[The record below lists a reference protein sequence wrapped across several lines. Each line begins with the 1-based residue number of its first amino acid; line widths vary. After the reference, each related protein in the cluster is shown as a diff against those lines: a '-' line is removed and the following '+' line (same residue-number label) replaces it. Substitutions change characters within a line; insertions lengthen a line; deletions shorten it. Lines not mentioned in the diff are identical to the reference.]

1 MTNEK
6 GLDKGYE
13 LVAKM
18 HEVFGHPVT
27 NTPTKLTEERAN
39 LCQFYAR
46 RARRISRS
54 NDC

>member
-18 HEVFGHPVT
+18 HEVFGHP
-27 NTPTKLTEERAN
+27 
-39 LCQFYAR
+39 
-46 RARRISRS
+46 
-54 NDC
+54 

>member
-18 HEVFGHPVT
+18 HEV
-27 NTPTKLTEERAN
+27 
-39 LCQFYAR
+39 
-46 RARRISRS
+46 
-54 NDC
+54 